1 MGSAAAAAYR
11 FSISPSPG
19 GRPVFSSSVL
29 AVSHHPQ
36 VRRLVTTNHASRRLV
51 GRFVAG
57 DDLETALTPVR
68 ALVDR
73 GLLVTVDHLG
83 EDVTD
88 PADAAA
94 TRAAY
99 VTLLGRLD
107 DLGLAHAVE
116 ASVKLSAL
124 GQALP
129 GDGHRIALDH
139 AAAICAAAASA
150 GTTVTLDMEDHTT
163 VDSTLGILG
172 ALRREHPWVGAVLQS
187 ALHRTEADAAD
198 LARAGS
204 RVRLVKGAYAEPA
217 SVAYT
222 AKAEVDEAYLRCLRI
237 LMAGPGYPMVA
248 THDPRMIEAARAAAV
263 AHGRSADDH
272 EYQMLY
278 GIRTAE
284 QDRIAASGDRMRVY
298 LPYGADWYGY
308 FTRRLA
314 ERPANLAFFL
324 RSLINR

>member
-1 MGSAAAAAYR
+1 M
-11 FSISPSPG
+11 
-19 GRPVFSSSVL
+19 FSSSVL
-29 AVSHHPQ
+29 AVSHRPQ
-36 VRRLVTTNHASRRLV
+36 VRRLITTSSASRKLV
-51 GRFVAG
+51 GRFIAG
-57 DDLETALTPVR
+57 DDLDTAIAPVR

-73 GLLVTVDHLG
+73 GMLVTVDHLG
-83 EDVTD
+83 EDITD
-88 PADAAA
+88 LADAAA

-99 VTLLGRLD
+99 VTLLDRLD
-107 DLGLAHAVE
+107 ILGLAHAVE
-116 ASVKLSAL
+116 VSVKLSAL
-124 GQALP
+124 GQSLP
-129 GDGHRIALDH
+129 GDGDRIALDH
-139 AAAICAAAASA
+139 AAAICAAATRA

-163 VDSTLGILG
+163 VDSTLGIL
-172 ALRREHPWVGAVLQS
+172 ADLRREYPWVGAVLQS
-187 ALHRTEADAAD
+187 ALRRTEADATD

-222 AKAEVDEAYLRCLRI
+222 AKADVDEAYLRCLRI
-237 LMAGPGYPMVA
+237 LLAGPGYPMVA
-248 THDPRMIEAARAAAV
+248 THDPRMIEAARAMAV
-263 AHGRSADDH
+263 VRGRSAADH

-278 GIRTAE
+278 GIRTTE

-324 RSLINR
+324 RSLLSR

>member
-1 MGSAAAAAYR
+1 
-11 FSISPSPG
+11 
-19 GRPVFSSSVL
+19 
-29 AVSHHPQ
+29 
-36 VRRLVTTNHASRRLV
+36 LVTTNAASRRLV
-51 GRFVAG
+51 SRFIAG
-57 DDLETALTPVR
+57 DDLETAMAPIH
-68 ALVDR
+68 ALVAR

-88 PADAAA
+88 PADAVA
-94 TRAAY
+94 TRDAY
-99 VTLLGRLD
+99 VALLERLD
-107 DLGLAHAVE
+107 DLAPKVE
-116 ASVKLSAL
+116 VSVKLSAV
-124 GQALP
+124 GQGLR
-129 GDGHRIALDH
+129 DGHQRALDH
-139 AAAICAAAASA
+139 AAAICAAAARA

-163 VDSTLGILG
+163 VDSTLEILG
-172 ALRREHPWVGAVLQS
+172 ALRREHPWVGVALQS

-217 SVAYT
+217 SVAHT

-237 LMAGPGYPMVA
+237 LMAGPGYPMVGS
-248 THDPRMIEAARAAAV
+248 HDPRMIEAAGAMAAV
-263 AHGRSADDH
+263 YGRSADDH

-278 GIRTAE
+278 GIRTTE
-284 QDRIAASGDRMRVY
+284 QDRIAASGERMRIY

-324 RSLINR
+324 RSLLSR

>member
-1 MGSAAAAAYR
+1 M
-11 FSISPSPG
+11 
-19 GRPVFSSSVL
+19 FSSSVL

-36 VRRLVTTNHASRRLV
+36 VRSLVTTNAASRRLV
-51 GRFVAG
+51 GRFIAG
-57 DDLETALTPVR
+57 DDLDTAMAPIR
-68 ALVDR
+68 ALVES

-88 PADAAA
+88 PADAVA

-99 VTLLGRLD
+99 IALLGRLAG
-107 DLGLAHAVE
+107 LGLAHAVE
-116 ASVKLSAL
+116 VSVKLSAL

-129 GDGHRIALDH
+129 GDGDRIALEH
-139 AAAICAAAASA
+139 AAAICTAAARA

-163 VDSTLGILG
+163 VDSTLEILRT
-172 ALRREHPWVGAVLQS
+172 LRREHPWVGAVLQS

-217 SVAYT
+217 SVAFST
-222 AKAEVDEAYLRCLRI
+222 KAEVDEAYLRCLRI
-237 LMAGPGYPMVA
+237 LIGGPGYPMVA
-248 THDPRMIEAARAAAV
+248 THDPRMVEAARAMAV
-263 AHGRSADDH
+263 VHGRGADDH

-284 QDRIAASGDRMRVY
+284 QERIAASGDRMRVY

-324 RSLINR
+324 RSLITR

>member
-1 MGSAAAAAYR
+1 M
-11 FSISPSPG
+11 
-19 GRPVFSSSVL
+19 FSSSVL
-29 AVSHHPQ
+29 AVTHHPQ
-36 VRRLVTTNHASRRLV
+36 VRRLVTNSASRRLV

-57 DDLETALTPVR
+57 DDLATAVDPIRT
-68 ALVDR
+68 LVER

-88 PADAAA
+88 AADAMA
-94 TRAAY
+94 TRQAY
-99 VTLLGRLD
+99 VALLDRLD

-116 ASVKLSAL
+116 VSVKLSAV

-129 GDGHRIALDH
+129 GDGGRIALDH
-139 AAAICAAAASA
+139 AAAICAAAARA

-163 VDSTLGILG
+163 VDSTLEILG
-172 ALRREHPWVGAVLQS
+172 TLRREHPWVGAVLQS
-187 ALHRTEADAAD
+187 ALRRTEADAAD

-217 SVAYT
+217 SVAHT

-237 LMAGPGYPMVA
+237 LISGPGYPMVA
-248 THDPRMIEAARAAAV
+248 THDLRMVEAARAMAV
-263 AHGRSADDH
+263 VHGRSADDH

-278 GIRTAE
+278 GIRTTE

-324 RSLINR
+324 RSLLSR

>member
-1 MGSAAAAAYR
+1 M
-11 FSISPSPG
+11 
-19 GRPVFSSSVL
+19 FSSSVL
-29 AVSHHPQ
+29 AVSQRPQ
-36 VRRLVTTNHASRRLV
+36 VRRLITTSSVSRKLV
-51 GRFVAG
+51 GRFIAG
-57 DDLETALTPVR
+57 DDLDTAIAPVR
-68 ALVDR
+68 ALADR
-73 GLLVTVDHLG
+73 GMLVTVDQLG

-88 PADAAA
+88 PADAVA

-99 VTLLGRLD
+99 VALLDRLD
-107 DLGLAHAVE
+107 ALGLAHAVE
-116 ASVKLSAL
+116 VSVKLSAL

-129 GDGHRIALDH
+129 GDGDRIALDH
-139 AAAICAAAASA
+139 AAAICAAATRA

-163 VDSTLGILG
+163 VDSTLGIL
-172 ALRREHPWVGAVLQS
+172 AVLRREYPWVGAVLQS
-187 ALHRTEADAAD
+187 ALRRTEADAAD

-237 LMAGPGYPMVA
+237 LLAGPGYPMVA
-248 THDPRMIEAARAAAV
+248 THDPRMIEAARAMAV
-263 AHGRSADDH
+263 VRGRSAADH

-314 ERPANLAFFL
+314 ERPANVAFFL
-324 RSLINR
+324 RSLLSR

>member
-1 MGSAAAAAYR
+1 M
-11 FSISPSPG
+11 
-19 GRPVFSSSVL
+19 FSSSVL
-29 AVSHHPQ
+29 AVTHHPQ
-36 VRRLVTTNHASRRLV
+36 VRRLVTNSASRRLV

-57 DDLETALTPVR
+57 DDLATAVDPIRT
-68 ALVDR
+68 LVER

-88 PADAAA
+88 AADAMA
-94 TRAAY
+94 TREAY
-99 VTLLGRLD
+99 VALLDRLD

-116 ASVKLSAL
+116 VSVKLSAV

-129 GDGHRIALDH
+129 GDGGRIALDH
-139 AAAICAAAASA
+139 AAAICAAAARA

-163 VDSTLGILG
+163 VDSTLEILG
-172 ALRREHPWVGAVLQS
+172 TLRREHPWVGAVLQS
-187 ALHRTEADAAD
+187 ALRRTEADAAD

-217 SVAYT
+217 SVAHT

-237 LMAGPGYPMVA
+237 LISGPGYPMVA
-248 THDPRMIEAARAAAV
+248 THDLRMVEAARAMAV
-263 AHGRSADDH
+263 VHGRSADDH

-278 GIRTAE
+278 GIRTTE

-324 RSLINR
+324 RSLLSR

>member
-1 MGSAAAAAYR
+1 M
-11 FSISPSPG
+11 
-19 GRPVFSSSVL
+19 FSSSVL

-36 VRRLVTTNHASRRLV
+36 VRSLVTTNAASRRLV
-51 GRFVAG
+51 GRFIAG
-57 DDLETALTPVR
+57 DDLDTAMAPIR
-68 ALVDR
+68 ALVES

-88 PADAAA
+88 PADAVA

-99 VTLLGRLD
+99 IALLGRLD
-107 DLGLAHAVE
+107 GLGLAHAVE
-116 ASVKLSAL
+116 VSVKLSAL

-129 GDGHRIALDH
+129 GDGDRIALEH
-139 AAAICAAAASA
+139 AAAICTAAARA

-163 VDSTLGILG
+163 VDSTLEILRT
-172 ALRREHPWVGAVLQS
+172 LRREHPWVGAVLQS

-217 SVAYT
+217 SVAFST
-222 AKAEVDEAYLRCLRI
+222 KAEVDEAYLRCLRI
-237 LMAGPGYPMVA
+237 LIGGPGYPMVA
-248 THDPRMIEAARAAAV
+248 THDPRMVEAARAMAV
-263 AHGRSADDH
+263 VHGRGADDH

-284 QDRIAASGDRMRVY
+284 QERIAASGDRMRVY

-324 RSLINR
+324 RSLITR

>member
-1 MGSAAAAAYR
+1 M
-11 FSISPSPG
+11 
-19 GRPVFSSSVL
+19 FSSSVL
-29 AVSHHPQ
+29 AVTHHPQ
-36 VRRLVTTNHASRRLV
+36 VRRLVTNSASRRLV

-57 DDLETALTPVR
+57 DDLATAVDPIRT
-68 ALVDR
+68 LVAR

-83 EDVTD
+83 EDVTEA
-88 PADAAA
+88 ADAMA
-94 TRAAY
+94 TREAY
-99 VTLLGRLD
+99 VALLDRLD

-116 ASVKLSAL
+116 VSVKLSAV

-129 GDGHRIALDH
+129 GDGGRIALDH
-139 AAAICAAAASA
+139 AAAICAAAARA

-163 VDSTLGILG
+163 VDSTLEILG
-172 ALRREHPWVGAVLQS
+172 TLRREHPWVGAVLQS
-187 ALHRTEADAAD
+187 ALRRTEADAAD

-217 SVAYT
+217 SVAHT

-237 LMAGPGYPMVA
+237 LISGPGYPMVA
-248 THDPRMIEAARAAAV
+248 THDLRMVEAARAMAV
-263 AHGRSADDH
+263 VHGRSADDH

-278 GIRTAE
+278 GIRTTE

-324 RSLINR
+324 RSLLSR

>member
-1 MGSAAAAAYR
+1 M
-11 FSISPSPG
+11 
-19 GRPVFSSSVL
+19 FSSSVL

-36 VRRLVTTNHASRRLV
+36 VRRLVTTNRASRRLV

-57 DDLETALTPVR
+57 DDLDTAMAPIR
-68 ALVDR
+68 ALVAR

-88 PADAAA
+88 PADAVA
-94 TRAAY
+94 TRDAY
-99 VTLLGRLD
+99 VALLGRLD
-107 DLGLAHAVE
+107 DLAPAVE
-116 ASVKLSAL
+116 VSVKLSAL

-129 GDGHRIALDH
+129 RDGERIALDH
-139 AAAICAAAASA
+139 AAAICAAAADA

-163 VDSTLGILG
+163 VDSTLEILG
-172 ALRREHPWVGAVLQS
+172 TLRREHPWVGAVLQS
-187 ALHRTEADAAD
+187 ALRRTEADAAD
-198 LARAGS
+198 LARTGS

-217 SVAYT
+217 SVAHT

-237 LMAGPGYPMVA
+237 LISGPGYPMVA
-248 THDPRMIEAARAAAV
+248 THDLRMVEAARAMAV
-263 AHGRSADDH
+263 VHGRSADDH

-324 RSLINR
+324 RSLLSR

>member
-1 MGSAAAAAYR
+1 
-11 FSISPSPG
+11 
-19 GRPVFSSSVL
+19 VFSSSVL

-36 VRRLVTTNHASRRLV
+36 VRRLVTTNAASRRLV

-57 DDLETALTPVR
+57 DDLDTAMAPIR
-68 ALVDR
+68 ALVGR
-73 GLLVTVDHLG
+73 GMLVTVDHLG

-88 PADAAA
+88 PADATA

-99 VTLLGRLD
+99 VALLGRLD
-107 DLGLAHAVE
+107 DLGLARAVE
-116 ASVKLSAL
+116 VSVKLSAL

-129 GDGHRIALDH
+129 GDGDRIALDH
-139 AAAICAAAASA
+139 AAAICAAAAHA

-163 VDSTLGILG
+163 VDSTLGILA

-237 LMAGPGYPMVA
+237 LLAGPGYPMVA
-248 THDPRMIEAARAAAV
+248 THDLRMVDAARAMATV
-263 AHGRSADDH
+263 HGRSADDH

-284 QDRIAASGDRMRVY
+284 QDRIAASGERMRVY

-324 RSLINR
+324 RSLLSR

>member
-1 MGSAAAAAYR
+1 MR
-11 FSISPSPG
+11 
-19 GRPVFSSSVL
+19 
-29 AVSHHPQ
+29 
-36 VRRLVTTNHASRRLV
+36 
-51 GRFVAG
+51 
-57 DDLETALTPVR
+57 TP
-68 ALVDR
+68 
-73 GLLVTVDHLG
+73 VDHLG

-99 VTLLGRLD
+99 VALLDRLD
-107 DLGLAHAVE
+107 VLGLAHAVE
-116 ASVKLSAL
+116 VSVKLSAL

-129 GDGHRIALDH
+129 GDGDRIALDH
-139 AAAICAAAASA
+139 AAAICAAAMRA

-163 VDSTLGILG
+163 VDSTLGIL
-172 ALRREHPWVGAVLQS
+172 AVLRREYPWVGAVLQS
-187 ALHRTEADAAD
+187 ALRRTEADAAD

-222 AKAEVDEAYLRCLRI
+222 AKAEVDEAYPRCLRI
-237 LMAGPGYPMVA
+237 FLAGPGYPMVA
-248 THDPRMIEAARAAAV
+248 THDPRMIEAARAMAV
-263 AHGRSADDH
+263 VRGRSAADH

-324 RSLINR
+324 RSLLSR

>member
-1 MGSAAAAAYR
+1 
-11 FSISPSPG
+11 
-19 GRPVFSSSVL
+19 VFSSSVL
-29 AVSHHPQ
+29 TVSHHPQ
-36 VRRLVTTNHASRRLV
+36 VRRVVTTNSASRRLV

-57 DDLETALTPVR
+57 DDLDAALGPIS
-68 ALVDR
+68 ALVRR

-94 TRAAY
+94 TRDSY
-99 VTLLGRLD
+99 VTLLRRLD
-107 DLGLAHAVE
+107 DLGLASAVE
-116 ASVKLSAL
+116 VSVKLSAL

-129 GDGHRIALDH
+129 GDGDGIALDH
-139 AAAICAAAASA
+139 AAAICAAAARA

-163 VDSTLGILG
+163 VDSTLGIL
-172 ALRREHPWVGAVLQS
+172 AELRREHPWVGAVLQA
-187 ALHRTEADAAD
+187 ALRRTEADAAD
-198 LARAGS
+198 LAAAGS

-217 SVAYT
+217 SVAFT
-222 AKAEVDEAYLRCLRI
+222 AKAEVEEAYLRCLRI
-237 LMAGPGYPMVA
+237 LLAGPGYPMVA
-248 THDPRMIEAARAAAV
+248 THDLRMIEAARALAAE
-263 AHGRSADDH
+263 HGRGPDDH

-324 RSLINR
+324 RSLLSR